1 MKTTDTHAGACEPE
15 YFMRDGKL
23 TRYLDTKS
31 LTILLTELFMPDDLP
46 PAWLSAHSTLLGAR
60 ARKQKEDGDEG

>member
-1 MKTTDTHAGACEPE
+1 MA
-15 YFMRDGKL
+15 RDGKL

-60 ARKQKEDGDEG
+60 ARKQKEDGDEE